1 MTRIRNLFG
10 LLETLFN
17 SRRLRTILAA
27 LIFFIFL
34 FGYLFYVSEPDV
46 RNLGD
51 GIWWAL
57 VTITTVGYGDITPVT
72 TLGRVVASS
81 LMLLGLGLIAT
92 ITAIVSA
99 KFIQNFVDHLTND
112 DVLEKLDELELE
124 LDDIKKKREI
134 KEQLVCRDI
143 IKEILNFGVSEHQ
156 KKFLIYLLSLELE
169 DVNLMKKIDATINN
183 KELAEKPKL
192 IIDPKELK

>member
-1 MTRIRNLFG
+1 MRRELARIRNLFG

-17 SRRLRTILAA
+17 SRRLRTIAAA

-46 RNLGD
+46 RDLGD

-99 KFIQNFVDHLTND
+99 KFIQNFVDHHTND
-112 DVLEKLDELELE
+112 DVLEKLDEMQLE
-124 LDDIKKKREI
+124 LDDIKKKL
-134 KEQLVCRDI
+134 Q
-143 IKEILNFGVSEHQ
+143 
-156 KKFLIYLLSLELE
+156 
-169 DVNLMKKIDATINN
+169 
-183 KELAEKPKL
+183 
-192 IIDPKELK
+192 

>member
-1 MTRIRNLFG
+1 MTRIRNLIG

-27 LIFFIFL
+27 LLFFIFL

-46 RNLGD
+46 RNIGD

-99 KFIQNFVDHLTND
+99 KFIQNFVDHHTND
-112 DVLEKLDELELE
+112 DVLEKLDEMQLE
-124 LDDIKKKREI
+124 LDDIKKKL
-134 KEQLVCRDI
+134 Q
-143 IKEILNFGVSEHQ
+143 
-156 KKFLIYLLSLELE
+156 
-169 DVNLMKKIDATINN
+169 
-183 KELAEKPKL
+183 
-192 IIDPKELK
+192 

>member
-1 MTRIRNLFG
+1 MTRIKNLIG

-46 RNLGD
+46 KNLGD

-99 KFIQNFVDHLTND
+99 KFIQNFVDHHTND
-112 DVLEKLDELELE
+112 DVLEKLDQMQLE
-124 LDDIKKKREI
+124 LDDIKKKL
-134 KEQLVCRDI
+134 Q
-143 IKEILNFGVSEHQ
+143 
-156 KKFLIYLLSLELE
+156 
-169 DVNLMKKIDATINN
+169 
-183 KELAEKPKL
+183 
-192 IIDPKELK
+192 

>member
-1 MTRIRNLFG
+1 MTRIRNLIG

-46 RNLGD
+46 RNIGD

-99 KFIQNFVDHLTND
+99 KFIQNFVDHHTND
-112 DVLEKLDELELE
+112 DVLDKLDEMQLE
-124 LDDIKKKREI
+124 LDDIKKKL
-134 KEQLVCRDI
+134 Q
-143 IKEILNFGVSEHQ
+143 
-156 KKFLIYLLSLELE
+156 
-169 DVNLMKKIDATINN
+169 
-183 KELAEKPKL
+183 
-192 IIDPKELK
+192 

>member
-1 MTRIRNLFG
+1 MTRIRNLIG

-72 TLGRVVASS
+72 PLGRVVASS

-99 KFIQNFVDHLTND
+99 KFIQNFVDHHTND
-112 DVLEKLDELELE
+112 DVLEKLDEMQLE
-124 LDDIKKKREI
+124 LDDIKKKL
-134 KEQLVCRDI
+134 Q
-143 IKEILNFGVSEHQ
+143 
-156 KKFLIYLLSLELE
+156 
-169 DVNLMKKIDATINN
+169 
-183 KELAEKPKL
+183 
-192 IIDPKELK
+192 

>member
-99 KFIQNFVDHLTND
+99 KFIQNFVDHHTND
-112 DVLEKLDELELE
+112 DVLEKLDELQLE
-124 LDDIKKKREI
+124 LDDIKKKL
-134 KEQLVCRDI
+134 Q
-143 IKEILNFGVSEHQ
+143 
-156 KKFLIYLLSLELE
+156 
-169 DVNLMKKIDATINN
+169 
-183 KELAEKPKL
+183 
-192 IIDPKELK
+192 

>member
-1 MTRIRNLFG
+1 LTRIRNLFG

-27 LIFFIFL
+27 LLFFIFL

-72 TLGRVVASS
+72 TLGRIVASS

-99 KFIQNFVDHLTND
+99 KFIQNFVDHHTND
-112 DVLEKLDELELE
+112 DVLEKLDEMQLE
-124 LDDIKKKREI
+124 LDDIKKKL
-134 KEQLVCRDI
+134 Q
-143 IKEILNFGVSEHQ
+143 
-156 KKFLIYLLSLELE
+156 
-169 DVNLMKKIDATINN
+169 
-183 KELAEKPKL
+183 
-192 IIDPKELK
+192 

>member
-1 MTRIRNLFG
+1 MTRIRNLIG

-46 RNLGD
+46 RDLGD

-99 KFIQNFVDHLTND
+99 KFIQNFVDHHTND
-112 DVLEKLDELELE
+112 DVLEKLEELQLE
-124 LDDIKKKREI
+124 LDDIKKKL
-134 KEQLVCRDI
+134 Q
-143 IKEILNFGVSEHQ
+143 
-156 KKFLIYLLSLELE
+156 
-169 DVNLMKKIDATINN
+169 
-183 KELAEKPKL
+183 
-192 IIDPKELK
+192 

>member
-1 MTRIRNLFG
+1 MTRIKNLFR

-72 TLGRVVASS
+72 TLGRIVASS

-99 KFIQNFVDHLTND
+99 KFIQNFVDHHTND
-112 DVLEKLDELELE
+112 DVLEKLDEMQLE
-124 LDDIKKKREI
+124 LDDIKKKL
-134 KEQLVCRDI
+134 Q
-143 IKEILNFGVSEHQ
+143 
-156 KKFLIYLLSLELE
+156 
-169 DVNLMKKIDATINN
+169 
-183 KELAEKPKL
+183 
-192 IIDPKELK
+192 

>member
-27 LIFFIFL
+27 LLFFIFL
-34 FGYLFYVSEPDV
+34 FGYFFYVSEPDV

-99 KFIQNFVDHLTND
+99 KFIQNFVDHHTND
-112 DVLEKLDELELE
+112 DVLEKLDEMQLE
-124 LDDIKKKREI
+124 LDDIKKKL
-134 KEQLVCRDI
+134 Q
-143 IKEILNFGVSEHQ
+143 
-156 KKFLIYLLSLELE
+156 
-169 DVNLMKKIDATINN
+169 
-183 KELAEKPKL
+183 
-192 IIDPKELK
+192 

>member
-51 GIWWAL
+51 GIWWAI
-57 VTITTVGYGDITPVT
+57 VTITTFGYGDITPVR

-99 KFIQNFVDHLTND
+99 KFIQNFVDHHTND
-112 DVLEKLDELELE
+112 DVLEKLDEMQLE
-124 LDDIKKKREI
+124 LDDIKKKL
-134 KEQLVCRDI
+134 Q
-143 IKEILNFGVSEHQ
+143 
-156 KKFLIYLLSLELE
+156 
-169 DVNLMKKIDATINN
+169 
-183 KELAEKPKL
+183 
-192 IIDPKELK
+192 

>member
-34 FGYLFYVSEPDV
+34 FGYLFYISEPDV

-51 GIWWAL
+51 GVWWAL

-99 KFIQNFVDHLTND
+99 KFIQNFVDHHTND
-112 DVLEKLDELELE
+112 DVLEKLDEMQLE
-124 LDDIKKKREI
+124 LDDIKKKL
-134 KEQLVCRDI
+134 Q
-143 IKEILNFGVSEHQ
+143 
-156 KKFLIYLLSLELE
+156 
-169 DVNLMKKIDATINN
+169 
-183 KELAEKPKL
+183 
-192 IIDPKELK
+192 